1 MFYYQTDLHVVK
13 QGLNQDIHTQCTT
26 AILLKNIKTQNFKM
40 TVLLVLMPKVIDLQQ
55 PNIFSCPLQP
65 TFSRAPCL
73 VACAA
78 SVMLINSHHMER
90 AAVIGK
96 GPGVLVCEQTDLE
109 QFHNIIPLLQ
119 PKANQ
124 RV

>member
-1 MFYYQTDLHVVK
+1 M
-13 QGLNQDIHTQCTT
+13 I
-26 AILLKNIKTQNFKM
+26 
-40 TVLLVLMPKVIDLQQ
+40 VLLVLMPKVIDLHQ
-55 PNIFSCPLQP
+55 PNIFSCSMQL
-65 TFSRAPCL
+65 TFSRTSCL

-90 AAVIGK
+90 VSVIGQ

-124 RV
+124 GVEGWSHIQAWTEQIELCLQG